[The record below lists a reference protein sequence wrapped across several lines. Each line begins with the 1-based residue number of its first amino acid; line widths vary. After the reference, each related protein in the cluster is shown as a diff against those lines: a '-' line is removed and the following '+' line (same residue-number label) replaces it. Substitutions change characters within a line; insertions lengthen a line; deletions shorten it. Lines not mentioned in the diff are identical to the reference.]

1 MGYRRNKEYVLAFE
15 DDDLAGLEIRA
26 RGASVQ
32 LLTRGLALADVARN
46 MTGAPTPAERQALN
60 ELLMIFGGCP
70 SACSLDHADN
80 LGQHYKSRMISW
92 NFEDDNG
99 EPLAPTAENF
109 LDQDM
114 DVTFAVVM
122 AWIEEVGGTPGPLEM
137 NSNDGG
143 PSEAVSIPM
152 EELSAGQQF

>member
-15 DDDLAGLEIRA
+15 DEGLAGLEIRA

-32 LLTRGLALADVARN
+32 LLMRGLALADVARN
-46 MTGAPTPAERQALN
+46 LAGMPTPAERQSIN

-70 SACSLDHADN
+70 AACSLNHADN

-114 DVTFAVVM
+114 EVTLSVVM
-122 AWIEEVGGTPGPLEM
+122 AWIEEVGGTPGPLET
-137 NSNDGG
+137 NSSGGG
-143 PSEAVSIPM
+143 PLEAESIPM
-152 EELSAGQQF
+152 ETLSAGQLF